1 MSEWTLQ
8 TALKLALTMEE
19 ESIELYTSAKAK
31 VVNPGSMVF
40 LNELVEEEKNHKNKI
55 LEAMRDPEKVKEIGS
70 LDTKILDLKIVDYL
84 EDVSL
89 SPDAGY
95 QQILIY
101 AGKKEKKSHDF
112 YIELAKKYGGK
123 QIGELFAKLAREELE
138 HKYKLEKEYDEVILK
153 WM

>member
-1 MSEWTLQ
+1 
-8 TALKLALTMEE
+8 
-19 ESIELYTSAKAK
+19 
-31 VVNPGSMVF
+31 
-40 LNELVEEEKNHKNKI
+40 
-55 LEAMRDPEKVKEIGS
+55 VKEIGS

-84 EDVSL
+84 KDASL
-89 SPDAGY
+89 SPDADY

-101 AGKKEKKSHDF
+101 AGKKEKTSHDF

-138 HKYKLEKEYDEVILK
+138 HKYKLEQEYDEVILK